1 MHNTPSNMD
10 MNMAMSQSHHNHRD
24 QQHQAHSPDKID
36 LLLDA
41 LRASHEKVLDAVEI
55 VTGRSSGPHSPESA
69 KTIEVKALTRR
80 EVQVVALMSEGLS
93 NQKIAE
99 QMGISRSTVCT
110 HARHLFNKLDVT
122 NASGAVGAAFRCG
135 ILTLSD

>member
-1 MHNTPSNMD
+1 MHDTSS
-10 MNMAMSQSHHNHRD
+10 NMAMSQIHHNHRD

-41 LRASHEKVLDAVEI
+41 LRASHEKVLAAVES
-55 VTGRSSGPHSPESA
+55 VTRGVPSPHNPKNV
-69 KTIEVKALTRR
+69 KTIDFQALTKR

-93 NQKIAE
+93 KQKIAE

-110 HARHLFNKLDVT
+110 HARHIFNKLDVT